1 MRLVQLPGTI
11 ESTVTLTSERR
22 MIPGGSLS
30 EHLEV
35 NILGSHMDGSIIALC
50 NDPGI
55 TAIIPHAFQACLSA
69 VHLIVYIAVSYIEA
83 VDPLFGQDFHLI
95 P

>member
-1 MRLVQLPGTI
+1 
-11 ESTVTLTSERR
+11 
-22 MIPGGSLS
+22 
-30 EHLEV
+30 
-35 NILGSHMDGSIIALC
+35 MDGSIIALC

-55 TAIIPHAFQACLSA
+55 TAIIPHAFQACIFA

>member
-1 MRLVQLPGTI
+1 
-11 ESTVTLTSERR
+11 
-22 MIPGGSLS
+22 
-30 EHLEV
+30 
-35 NILGSHMDGSIIALC
+35 MDGSIIALC
-50 NDPGI
+50 NDLGI

-69 VHLIVYIAVSYIEA
+69 VHLLVYIAVSYIEA

>member
-1 MRLVQLPGTI
+1 
-11 ESTVTLTSERR
+11 
-22 MIPGGSLS
+22 
-30 EHLEV
+30 
-35 NILGSHMDGSIIALC
+35 MDGSIIALC

-55 TAIIPHAFQACLSA
+55 TAIIPHAFQACLFA

-95 P
+95 PGQRVAAESVIIFHIHIVDMLSVAVFSE

>member
-1 MRLVQLPGTI
+1 
-11 ESTVTLTSERR
+11 
-22 MIPGGSLS
+22 
-30 EHLEV
+30 
-35 NILGSHMDGSIIALC
+35 MDGSIIALC

-55 TAIIPHAFQACLSA
+55 TAIIPHAFQACLFA

-95 P
+95 PGQRVAAESVIIFHIHIVDIVTLCNRVPQIAVP

>member
-1 MRLVQLPGTI
+1 
-11 ESTVTLTSERR
+11 
-22 MIPGGSLS
+22 
-30 EHLEV
+30 
-35 NILGSHMDGSIIALC
+35 MDGSIIALC

-83 VDPLFGQDFHLI
+83 VGPLFGQDFHLI
-95 P
+95 VR